1 MTTRRRL
8 IAFVLVSGAAVAG
21 CASSGGTTAPPA
33 GPSAASTPT
42 PIASAPVTPPVTGN
56 SGNVRPGYPELAV
69 SNPTGPS
76 ITVAVHDPSARA
88 WRIAL
93 AGLGAHA
100 GDRLELEV
108 STGDIGYVAE
118 MRSIVAGRTVE
129 TTDLSGMLGEPT
141 VASGGCH
148 PTLQVCFASSGVAG
162 PVDGNGELAMTYE
175 LLTPADVEI
184 RGAVAAWTEP
194 FVLGAW
200 RETAPFRTG
209 R

>member
-1 MTTRRRL
+1 MREFPRDRR
-8 IAFVLVSGAAVAG
+8 AA
-21 CASSGGTTAPPA
+21 GGIPA
-33 GPSAASTPT
+33 GNTPAPIVT
-42 PIASAPVTPPVTGN
+42 PPMTPPVTGN
-56 SGNVRPGYPELAV
+56 SGNVRPTYPELAV
-69 SNPTGPS
+69 SNPTQGS
-76 ITVAVHDPSARA
+76 VTVAVRDPSARA
-88 WRIAL
+88 WRITL
-93 AGLGAHA
+93 AGLGTRA

-118 MRSIVAGRTVE
+118 MRSIVAGRTIE

-148 PTLQVCFASSGVAG
+148 PTLPVCFGSSGVVG
-162 PVDGNGELAMTYE
+162 PVDANGELSMTYE
-175 LLTPADVEI
+175 LLAPADVEI

-200 RETAPFRTG
+200 RETAPFRPG